1 MNNTLK
7 MTFFWL
13 FAIII
18 TLSAAVYQRI
28 TGPTHPKKVELNV
41 NNTVYNLKLTR
52 SHGGDNDCPVMFII
66 SDTSVSAKVTY
77 KRFPTNDKWKTENL
91 LRKGDTLQAFLPH
104 QPPAGKIEYKVSF
117 YKNNT
122 PINNQD
128 DFHVVVR
135 FKGGVPNFILIPH
148 VILMFLAMLISNLSG
163 ILAVAKHK
171 KMVFYTN
178 LTLIILLVGG
188 MIFGPLMQLY
198 AFGELWTGFPKGMDL
213 TDNKTLIAVVFWVI
227 AFIANRKKQRPIWI
241 IIASIVMLMIYLIP
255 HSMFG
260 SEFNY
265 DAGKVVTG

>member
-1 MNNTLK
+1 MTL
-7 MTFFWL
+7 FWL
-13 FAIII
+13 LAIII

-28 TGPTHPKKVELNV
+28 TGPTHPKKVELNI
-41 NNTVYNLKLTR
+41 NNSTYNLKLTR
-52 SHGGDNDCPVMFII
+52 SHGGDNDCPVIFVIPDTAI
-66 SDTSVSAKVTY
+66 SATVTY
-77 KRFPTNDKWKTENL
+77 KRFPTNDNWKTVNL
-91 LRKGDTLQAFLPH
+91 TRKNDTLQAFLPH

-117 YKNNT
+117 YKNNKLINT
-122 PINNQD
+122 PDN
-128 DFHVVVR
+128 FHVVVR
-135 FKGGVPNFILIPH
+135 FKGGVPGFIIIPH
-148 VILMFLAMLISNLSG
+148 VILMFIAMLISNLAG

-178 LTLIILLVGG
+178 LTLTLLLIGG

-213 TDNKTLIAVVFWVI
+213 TDNKTLIAVIFWII
-227 AFIANRKKQRPIWI
+227 AFFANRKKQRPVWI

-265 DAGKVVTG
+265 EAGKVVTG